1 MSEKKM
7 TPIEASA
14 FYKLKL
20 LTSNDLVA
28 IAENWL
34 VQDLT
39 SSTAAILA
47 GEMNPIMSDC
57 EPLFET
63 SLKELVVQIPD
74 EDSAIQIVS
83 KIYLRK
89 IKSGSVTPFEGM
101 KAIDNDIYNKVWFD
115 GFEQQFVGEILG
127 LQHMYTWYRELQDA
141 ADGSMLLYYTE
152 LPKEEAGNLLNELEK
167 T

>member
-1 MSEKKM
+1 M

-39 SSTAAILA
+39 TSTAAILA

-57 EPLFET
+57 GPLFET
-63 SLKELVVQIPD
+63 SLKELGVQIPD
-74 EDSAIQIVS
+74 EDTAIQIVL

-89 IKSGSVTPFEGM
+89 ITSGSVTP
-101 KAIDNDIYNKVWFD
+101 
-115 GFEQQFVGEILG
+115 
-127 LQHMYTWYRELQDA
+127 YRR
-141 ADGSMLLYYTE
+141 
-152 LPKEEAGNLLNELEK
+152 NESN
-167 T
+167 